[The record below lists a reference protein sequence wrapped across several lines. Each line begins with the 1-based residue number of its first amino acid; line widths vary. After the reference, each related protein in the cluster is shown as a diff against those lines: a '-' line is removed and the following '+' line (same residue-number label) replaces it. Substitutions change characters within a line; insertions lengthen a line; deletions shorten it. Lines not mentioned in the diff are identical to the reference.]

1 MPFSVCLKVTQ
12 LLCINMFYNN
22 FTSGHISYG
31 NIREYV
37 ILLLKTYFVVE
48 DYNLVKSEEGMYLR
62 INKSTTGFQ

>member
-1 MPFSVCLKVTQ
+1 
-12 LLCINMFYNN
+12 MFYNN